1 MLMKNLLL
9 ATLIVIGLITTATAQ
24 TAVQTPTPSP
34 NQSTAKPTHA
44 YVQLVERAKKN
55 DPTLSFKELRKA
67 FADWLCDNKT
77 DTPNR
82 EAMVEAFNKKD
93 YAKAVELVE
102 VVLDYEYV
110 HRGLHLAAEDAYRH
124 LGNTTKADE
133 HKAVAEK
140 LLDALLTSG
149 DGKTAAT
156 AFFVL
161 SIREEYFI
169 MDKLGYKTSSQALV
183 QEGNGMFDVLSGT
196 DTKTGNSV
204 SLYFDIGSFFGG
216 CDRKKQPKP

>member
-1 MLMKNLLL
+1 MKHLLL
-9 ATLIVIGLITTATAQ
+9 PTLIVIGLITTATAQ
-24 TAVQTPTPSP
+24 TPVQTPAPSP
-34 NQSTAKPTHA
+34 DQSTAKPPHA

-55 DPTLSFKELRKA
+55 DLTVSFKELRKA
-67 FADWLCDNKT
+67 FSEWQCQKNT

-102 VVLDYEYV
+102 VVLDYEYI

-169 MDKLGYKTSSQALV
+169 MEKLGYKTSSQALTS
-183 QEGNGMFDVLSGT
+183 EGNRMFDVLSGT
-196 DTKTGNSV
+196 DTKTGNTV
-204 SLYFDIGSFFGG
+204 SLYFDITSFFGG
-216 CDRKKQPKP
+216 CDRKPQPKP